1 MKNLWS
7 NRLIMNKYHTH
18 PFLLLHCS
26 YYFSIYIPWY
36 PSLLFI
42 STSLPVHVNFSLTI
56 LADDSNKKNH
66 LYFSFSV
73 FSSLLFSS
81 RLFSSHMFSFPLFSR
96 HLISSLLMSSLL
108 CFSPPFFDYHFCL
121 HFLTLHI
128 TKFLLLLHLLLLLFL
143 LLLILLLFLLLLL
156 LLLLFSFIKPSTAS
170 TSHLYAF
177 LISPSFAP
185 LEMPRHS

>member
-81 RLFSSHMFSFPLFSR
+81 LLFSYLLLSSLLTPS
-96 HLISSLLMSSLL
+96 HLISSHVFSS
-108 CFSPPFFDYHFCL
+108 
-121 HFLTLHI
+121 
-128 TKFLLLLHLLLLLFL
+128 
-143 LLLILLLFLLLLL
+143 
-156 LLLLFSFIKPSTAS
+156 LLFSFLFWLS
-170 TSHLYAF
+170 F
-177 LISPSFAP
+177 LLTLPYSPHHEVSPPPSPSSSSFP
-185 LEMPRHS
+185 SSSHTPSLSSSPPPSLVVFFY